1 MGNMNNYKKCS
12 PSTSI
17 IALAGVSECNGVTS
31 CTLPKLLQ
39 QGLLLQST
47 DAPVKASIKHDDSML
62 MAKKN
67 NNKKKSNYCSLFAN
81 NVGLVDMKLIAEGW
95 FCGSDTPITCWVCA
109 LGGAAPCCSW
119 AGLCSSAGCWC
130 WWLCSSCTPMHSSV
144 HVARRCG

>member
-47 DAPVKASIKHDDSML
+47 DAPVKTSIKHDDSML
-62 MAKKN
+62 MAKKIII
-67 NNKKKSNYCSLFAN
+67 KKNQITVHYL
-81 NVGLVDMKLIAEGW
+81 LI
-95 FCGSDTPITCWVCA
+95 T
-109 LGGAAPCCSW
+109 
-119 AGLCSSAGCWC
+119 
-130 WWLCSSCTPMHSSV
+130 
-144 HVARRCG
+144 